1 LNKRGFCLSLPSKN
15 KAPIPIKHQGAIL
28 ERTKSTMKSNNSTF
42 TGVLLLVL
50 LWITY
55 NMLTAPTAE
64 QIKQEQEAQ
73 QAQIKQQ
80 QEQDSLAKVKEQ
92 QAQQRLIDLQS
103 DTLLTAEQ
111 KDSIKQAI
119 AIEQLGGQ
127 FGIFTQAA
135 TGTNQEV
142 TLENDQL
149 QITFNTK
156 GGTISKVLVKNFS
169 QYNHDTEDPYDKEQL
184 LLFDDPNNKFEYIIP
199 LNTDRGD
206 ISTADLFF
214 KPTLTGNTL
223 RLRAYGKDQNQYIEQ
238 AYTLTDKYLLDYQ
251 LTLENING
259 NMPRDK
265 NIQLNW
271 QSYVHKVEKNPHY
284 EATMTTVYYKS
295 QEDGFDYCNCRT
307 ADQELLGDPVSW
319 VSHSQ
324 QFFNTSLFAKE
335 GTQFAAAELATVMM
349 EPEAPYLKRLDSKIN
364 IATKDQKSAA
374 YEMQLYIG
382 PNDYNELVAV
392 GNDFERIIPF
402 GWSIFGFISRSIIRP
417 LFNFFAL
424 FISNYGLIILL
435 LTFLIRLVLFPL
447 QYKMLQNGVKMSVMK
462 PESDA
467 MRAKYKDDA
476 AGMQAAQMKM
486 YQDYGLNPLGGC
498 LPMLLTMPIWIA
510 LYRFFPSSISFRQ
523 ESFLWADDLVSYDS
537 IWDFGYVPFIYDI
550 YGDHVSLFTLL
561 WMLSMFA
568 FLWYNSKQMD
578 MTAAAGNGAN
588 MKMMKYMQYSF
599 PVLFFFALN
608 SWAAGLT
615 AYMLFSNLL
624 NIAQTF
630 LVKNVLID
638 KDKLRAQ
645 LLQNKEDNKN
655 KPKKEGFMAKYQ
667 ELLKEQQEIERR
679 KKEGK

>member
-1 LNKRGFCLSLPSKN
+1 
-15 KAPIPIKHQGAIL
+15 
-28 ERTKSTMKSNNSTF
+28 MKSNNSTF
-42 TGVLLLVL
+42 TGILLLVL
-50 LWITY
+50 LWVTY

-64 QIKQEQEAQ
+64 QLEQQREQEQE
-73 QAQIKQQ
+73 QIRQQ
-80 QEQDSLAKVKEQ
+80 QVLDSLQKKKEE
-92 QAQQRLIDLQS
+92 QAQQKLIDLQK
-103 DTLLTAEQ
+103 DTTLTQAQ
-111 KDSIKQAI
+111 KDSLQNTIQQA
-119 AIEQLGGQ
+119 QLGST
-127 FGIFTQAA
+127 FGVFTQAA
-135 TGTNQEV
+135 IGQNQEV
-142 TLENDQL
+142 TVENEKL

-156 GGTISKVLVKNFS
+156 GGNISKVLVKDFL
-169 QYNHDTEDPYDKEQL
+169 QYNHATEDPYDKEPLVL
-184 LLFDDPNNKFEYIIP
+184 LNDPMNRFEYIIP
-199 LNTDRGD
+199 LNNTDRGD
-206 ISTADLFF
+206 ISTGDLFF
-214 KPTLTGNTL
+214 EPILEGKTL
-223 RLRAYGKDQNQYIEQ
+223 RLRAYGKDRSQYIEQ
-238 AYTLTDKYLLDYQ
+238 VYTLNDNYVVDYQ
-251 LTLENING
+251 LTLENVNG
-259 NMPRDK
+259 NMPRGE
-265 NIQLNW
+265 NIQLQW
-271 QSYVHKVEKNPHY
+271 ESYLHKVEKNPHY

-295 QEDGFDYCNCRT
+295 QEDGFDYCDCRSS
-307 ADQELLGDPVSW
+307 DQEVLANPVAW

-324 QFFNTSLFAKE
+324 QFFNASIFSKE
-335 GTQFAAAELATVMM
+335 GTNFSAAKLETFVMD
-349 EPEAPYLKRLDSKIN
+349 EGTPYLKRLNSNLD
-364 IATKDQKSAA
+364 IATKDQQSAA
-374 YEMQLYIG
+374 YNMQLYIG
-382 PNDYNELVAV
+382 PNDYNELAAL

-424 FISNYGLIILL
+424 FISNYGIIILL
-435 LTFLIRLVLFPL
+435 LTFLIRLILFPL

-462 PESDA
+462 PELDA
-467 MRAKYKDDA
+467 MRAKHKDDA

-578 MTAAAGNGAN
+578 MSAAGGGAN
-588 MKMMKYMQYSF
+588 MKMMKYMQFSF

-667 ELLKEQQEIERR
+667 ELLKEQQEMERR
-679 KKEGK
+679 KREGKK

>member
-1 LNKRGFCLSLPSKN
+1 
-15 KAPIPIKHQGAIL
+15 
-28 ERTKSTMKSNNSTF
+28 MKSNNSTL
-42 TGVLLLVL
+42 TGFLLLAM
-50 LWITY
+50 LWVGY

-64 QIKQEQEAQ
+64 QLEQQEKAKKELLA
-73 QAQIKQQ
+73 KK
-80 QEQDSLAKVKEQ
+80 QEQDSLALVKQ
-92 QAQQRLIDLQS
+92 QVAQQQLTNLQN
-103 DTLLTAEQ
+103 DTSLTQVQ
-111 KDSIKQAI
+111 KDSMTNAI
-119 AIEQLGGQ
+119 QTAKLGSE
-127 FGIFTQAA
+127 FGIFTPAA
-135 TGTNQEV
+135 LGTNQEMTV
-142 TLENDQL
+142 ENEKL
-149 QITFNTK
+149 AITFNTK
-156 GGTISKVLVKNFS
+156 GGSIGKVRVKDFL
-169 QYNHDTEDPYDKEQL
+169 QYNQATEDPYDKEPL
-184 LLFDDPNNKFEYIIP
+184 VLFDDPSNKFEYFIP
-199 LNTDRGD
+199 LNETGRGS
-206 ISTADLFF
+206 ISTGDLFF
-214 KPTLTGNTL
+214 EPSLEGNTL
-223 RLRAYGKDQNQYIEQ
+223 RLRAYAKDRSQYIEQ
-238 AYTLTDKYLLDYQ
+238 KYTLNDNYVLDYQ
-251 LTLENING
+251 LTLENINSS
-259 NMPRDK
+259 MPRDQ
-265 NIQLNW
+265 NIQLHW
-271 QSYVHKVEKNPHY
+271 DSYLHKVEKNPHY

-295 QEDGFDYCNCRT
+295 SDDGFDYCDCRSN
-307 ADQELLGDPVSW
+307 DQEKLANPVDW

-324 QFFNTSLFAKE
+324 QFFNASIFSKE
-335 GTQFAAAELATVMM
+335 GTSFSAADLSTYAM
-349 EPEAPYLKRLDSKIN
+349 EASAPYLKRLESRLDIV
-364 IATKDQKSAA
+364 TKDQKSAA

-382 PNDYNELVAV
+382 PNDYNELAAV

-424 FISNYGLIILL
+424 FISNYGIIILL

-462 PESDA
+462 PELDA
-467 MRAKYKDDA
+467 MRAKHKDDA

-537 IWDFGYVPFIYDI
+537 IWDFGHVPFIYDI
-550 YGDHVSLFTLL
+550 YGDHMSLFTLL

-578 MTAAAGNGAN
+578 MTAAAGGGAN
-588 MKMMKYMQYSF
+588 MKMMKYMQFSF
-599 PVLFFFALN
+599 PLLFFFALN

-624 NIAQTF
+624 NITQTF
-630 LVKNVLID
+630 LVKNVLIN

-667 ELLKEQQEIERR
+667 ELLKEQQEMERR